1 MISPSFNDKLYHKD
15 AWEQNCTFKSENKEE
30 MHACIKMFKEFLGLY
45 YIRVDE
51 MEVEYIFNEVL
62 TLEIAKK
69 YGVALTA

>member
-15 AWEQNCTFKSENKEE
+15 AWEQNCTFKSEDKEE

-51 MEVEYIFNEVL
+51 MEVE
-62 TLEIAKK
+62 
-69 YGVALTA
+69 